1 VHLSPRHAEILALLA
16 TAPEGLGAEAL
27 GEALYGPGHPL
38 TSVRSEIS
46 RLRRL
51 LGPALATRPYR
62 LTADVEADLVELLEH
77 ARAGRLATA
86 LALREGALLPGSAA
100 PGIARLREELDDL
113 LGETDA
119 GRGVA

>member
-1 VHLSPRHAEILALLA
+1 M
-16 TAPEGLGAEAL
+16 
-27 GEALYGPGHPL
+27 
-38 TSVRSEIS
+38 RSEIS

-77 ARAGRLATA
+77 ARAGRAAEA
-86 LALREGALLPGSAA
+86 LAMRDGVLLPGSVA

-113 LGETDA
+113 LGEARAD
-119 GRGVA
+119 RGAA